1 MSGPSPLMLS
11 VHAVDLDAVAA
22 EVDATVADCFTPDV
36 DEDAS
41 PEAVVDWVADVVG
54 AGRARMRAR
63 CRASHQQPE
72 SHESHK
78 SSAPCHGLILPRIGR
93 ARGETHRLEAGLAS
107 IRMSAHI
114 LTRASRG
121 LARSRSPSYL

>member
-54 AGRARMRAR
+54 ELAALGCVLGAE
-63 CRASHQQPE
+63 HPN
-72 SHESHK
+72 
-78 SSAPCHGLILPRIGR
+78 SA
-93 ARGETHRLEAGLAS
+93 
-107 IRMSAHI
+107 
-114 LTRASRG
+114 
-121 LARSRSPSYL
+121 